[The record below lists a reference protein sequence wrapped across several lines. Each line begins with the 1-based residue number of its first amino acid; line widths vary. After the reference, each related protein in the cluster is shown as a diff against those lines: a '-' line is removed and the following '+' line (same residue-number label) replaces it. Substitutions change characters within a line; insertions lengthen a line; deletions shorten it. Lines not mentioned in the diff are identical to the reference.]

1 MIQAVSRLAPALML
15 VVFPLFCLTLALYLS
30 HNPPHIERSTHP
42 IEVIELSP
50 PALIKALPALAE
62 IQHIPERKQVFIDT
76 LLPLIEWRNHEL
88 LRTREELVA
97 MYASALANTSLT
109 STQMRRL
116 KQLRKEF
123 DVTDEDFP
131 DLEEALITLLRR
143 ADVLPQDMV
152 LAQAA
157 AESGWGTSRF
167 AVEANN
173 LFGQWCYRP
182 GCGLIPQRRPEGAR
196 HEVQKFASVNEALDA
211 YYRNI
216 NTHLAYRELRHQRA
230 SLRATGESIR
240 GELLVPTL
248 LRYSS
253 RGQAYVDELLEL
265 IRFND
270 LTNATVT
277 RIEPDNVALAVD
289 EDG

>member
-1 MIQAVSRLAPALML
+1 MLHVVSRCAPAIML
-15 VVFPLFCLTLALYLS
+15 AVFPLFCLTLALYLS
-30 HNPPHIERSTHP
+30 HNPPHTDHP
-42 IEVIELSP
+42 IEVVELTP
-50 PALIKALPALAE
+50 PALVKKLPALAD
-62 IQHIPERKQVFIDT
+62 IQHIPERKQTFIDV
-76 LLPLIEWRNHEL
+76 LLPLIEWQNHEL
-88 LRTREELVA
+88 LQIREELVA
-97 MYASALANTSLT
+97 MYASALADTALT
-109 STQMRRL
+109 STQTHRL
-116 KQLRKEF
+116 TTLRKKF
-123 DVTDEDFP
+123 DVTEDHFP
-131 DLEEALITLLRR
+131 ELKEALVTLLRR
-143 ADVLPQDMV
+143 ADILPQDMV

-196 HEVQKFASVNEALDA
+196 HEVQKFASVNEALKS

-216 NTHLAYRELRHQRA
+216 NTHAAYQELRHQRA
-230 SLRATGESIR
+230 ALRATGEAIR
-240 GELLVPTL
+240 GEALVPTL

-270 LTNATVT
+270 LANVTVT
-277 RIEPDNVALAVD
+277 QPGPEEQQLAAG
-289 EDG
+289 EDS

>member
-1 MIQAVSRLAPALML
+1 ML
-15 VVFPLFCLTLALYLS
+15 VVFPLFCLTLTFYLS
-30 HNPPHIERSTHP
+30 HTPPRVAPP
-42 IEVIELSP
+42 IEVTELPP
-50 PALIKALPALAE
+50 PALIEALPALAE
-62 IQHIPERKQVFIDT
+62 IQHIPERKRVFIDT
-76 LLPLIEWRNHEL
+76 LLPLIEWRNHQL
-88 LRTREELVA
+88 LQIRNELVA
-97 MYASALANTSLT
+97 LHASALVETPLT
-109 STQMRRL
+109 TTQEQRL
-116 KQLRKEF
+116 TQLRAEF
-123 DVTDEDFP
+123 SVTEEDVP
-131 DLEEALITLLRR
+131 DVEEALVTLLRR
-143 ADVLPQDMV
+143 ADALPQEMV

-196 HEVQKFASVNEALDA
+196 HEVQKFASVNDALDA

-216 NTHLAYRELRHQRA
+216 NTHNAYRELRQQRA
-230 SLRATGESIR
+230 TLRATGESIR

-270 LTNATVT
+270 LANVTVT
-277 RIEPDNVALAVD
+277 QTEPDCCL
-289 EDG
+289 E

>member
-1 MIQAVSRLAPALML
+1 MIQTASRWAPATLL
-15 VVFPLFCLTLALYLS
+15 VVFPLFCLALALYLS
-30 HNPPHIERSTHP
+30 HNPPRTDQP
-42 IEVIELSP
+42 IEVTELPP

-62 IQHIPERKQVFIDT
+62 IQHIPERKRVFIDT
-76 LLPLIEWRNHEL
+76 LLPLIEWRNHKIL
-88 LRTREELVA
+88 QTREELVA
-97 MYASALANTSLT
+97 IYAEVLAGTSLI
-109 STQMRRL
+109 SAQERRL
-116 KQLRKEF
+116 EQLRAEL
-123 DVTDEDFP
+123 DVTEEDFP
-131 DLEEALITLLRR
+131 DLEEALVTLLRR
-143 ADVLPQDMV
+143 VDVLPQDMV

-182 GCGLIPQRRPEGAR
+182 GCVLIPRQRPEGAR
-196 HEVQKFASVNEALDA
+196 HEVQKFASVNDALDA

-216 NTHLAYRELRHQRA
+216 NTHYAYRELRQQRA
-230 SLRATGESIR
+230 TLRATGESIR

-270 LTNATVT
+270 LANVTVT
-277 RIEPDNVALAVD
+277 QTEPDCCL
-289 EDG
+289 E

>member
-1 MIQAVSRLAPALML
+1 ML
-15 VVFPLFCLTLALYLS
+15 VLFPLFCLTLTIYLS
-30 HNPPHIERSTHP
+30 HNPPHTDAPS
-42 IEVIELSP
+42 EVTELPP

-62 IQHIPERKQVFIDT
+62 IQHIPERKQLFIDT
-76 LLPLIEWRNHEL
+76 LLPLIEWRNHQMVQI
-88 LRTREELVA
+88 REELVA
-97 MYASALANTSLT
+97 LYASVLTETALTR
-109 STQMRRL
+109 TQARRL
-116 KQLRKEF
+116 KELRRDFNVNQEEF
-123 DVTDEDFP
+123 PELED
-131 DLEEALITLLRR
+131 ALMTLLRR
-143 ADVLPQDMV
+143 ADVLPQGMV

-182 GCGLIPQRRPEGAR
+182 GCGLIPQRRQEGAR
-196 HEVQKFASVNEALDA
+196 HEVQKFASINEALDA

-216 NTHLAYRELRHQRA
+216 NTHLAYRELRHKRA
-230 SLRATGESIR
+230 ALRATGQPIR
-240 GELLVPTL
+240 GESLVPTL

-270 LTNATVT
+270 LANVT
-277 RIEPDNVALAVD
+277 ASQPEPDNLQLSAD
-289 EDG
+289 EDN